1 MEVPYFLKL
10 DGERLLFNQ
19 DGELAY
25 YVPQTFFDRN
35 YCFIEGQYATLIGIF
50 NYAIFDAKGN
60 HKGLKQFNLPSTFL
74 CKPNRIEKIK
84 KVKLTA
90 TTEEDDYTVLY
101 FKKGD
106 EVIVIAGKDKGK
118 TGKVVQVIPSQDKVV
133 VEGVAIV
140 KRHTK
145 PTQKMPQG
153 GIIEK
158 EAAIH
163 VSNVMPFCSTCK
175 KGVRVAHTI
184 ENGTKTRVCRKC
196 GKAL

>member
-1 MEVPYFLKL
+1 M
-10 DGERLLFNQ
+10 
-19 DGELAY
+19 
-25 YVPQTFFDRN
+25 
-35 YCFIEGQYATLIGIF
+35 
-50 NYAIFDAKGN
+50 AKMN
-60 HKGLKQFNLPSTFL
+60 
-74 CKPNRIEKIK
+74 
-84 KVKLTA
+84 V
-90 TTEEDDYTVLY
+90 
-101 FKKGD
+101 KKGD

-158 EAAIH
+158 EAASH

>member
-1 MEVPYFLKL
+1 M
-10 DGERLLFNQ
+10 
-19 DGELAY
+19 
-25 YVPQTFFDRN
+25 
-35 YCFIEGQYATLIGIF
+35 
-50 NYAIFDAKGN
+50 AKMN
-60 HKGLKQFNLPSTFL
+60 
-74 CKPNRIEKIK
+74 
-84 KVKLTA
+84 V
-90 TTEEDDYTVLY
+90 
-101 FKKGD
+101 KKGD

-184 ENGTKTRVCRKC
+184 ENGTKARVCRKC

>member
-1 MEVPYFLKL
+1 M
-10 DGERLLFNQ
+10 
-19 DGELAY
+19 
-25 YVPQTFFDRN
+25 
-35 YCFIEGQYATLIGIF
+35 
-50 NYAIFDAKGN
+50 AKMN
-60 HKGLKQFNLPSTFL
+60 
-74 CKPNRIEKIK
+74 
-84 KVKLTA
+84 V
-90 TTEEDDYTVLY
+90 
-101 FKKGD
+101 KKGD

-118 TGKVVQVIPSQDKVV
+118 TGKVIQVIPSQEKVV

>member
-1 MEVPYFLKL
+1 VNK
-10 DGERLLFNQ
+10 
-19 DGELAY
+19 
-25 YVPQTFFDRN
+25 V
-35 YCFIEGQYATLIGIF
+35 
-50 NYAIFDAKGN
+50 AKMN
-60 HKGLKQFNLPSTFL
+60 
-74 CKPNRIEKIK
+74 
-84 KVKLTA
+84 V
-90 TTEEDDYTVLY
+90 
-101 FKKGD
+101 KKGD

-118 TGKVVQVIPSQDKVV
+118 TGKVIQVIPSQDKVV

>member
-1 MEVPYFLKL
+1 M
-10 DGERLLFNQ
+10 
-19 DGELAY
+19 
-25 YVPQTFFDRN
+25 
-35 YCFIEGQYATLIGIF
+35 
-50 NYAIFDAKGN
+50 AKMN
-60 HKGLKQFNLPSTFL
+60 
-74 CKPNRIEKIK
+74 
-84 KVKLTA
+84 V
-90 TTEEDDYTVLY
+90 
-101 FKKGD
+101 KKGD

-118 TGKVVQVIPSQDKVV
+118 TGKVLHAIPSQDKVV

>member
-1 MEVPYFLKL
+1 M
-10 DGERLLFNQ
+10 
-19 DGELAY
+19 
-25 YVPQTFFDRN
+25 
-35 YCFIEGQYATLIGIF
+35 
-50 NYAIFDAKGN
+50 AKMN
-60 HKGLKQFNLPSTFL
+60 
-74 CKPNRIEKIK
+74 
-84 KVKLTA
+84 V
-90 TTEEDDYTVLY
+90 
-101 FKKGD
+101 KKGD

-118 TGKVVQVIPSQDKVV
+118 TGKVIQVIPSQDKVV

-175 KGVRVAHTI
+175 
-184 ENGTKTRVCRKC
+184 
-196 GKAL
+196 